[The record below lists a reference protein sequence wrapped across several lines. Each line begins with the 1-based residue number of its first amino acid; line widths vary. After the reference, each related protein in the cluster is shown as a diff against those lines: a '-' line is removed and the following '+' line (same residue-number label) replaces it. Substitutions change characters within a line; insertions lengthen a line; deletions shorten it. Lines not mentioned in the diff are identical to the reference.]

1 MSKKTINTS
10 GLGRFSILRR
20 RWRADFDARTA
31 RRPMVFGFAVAQA
44 MRQELVEG
52 RLGGERS
59 GLFAG

>member
-1 MSKKTINTS
+1 MS
-10 GLGRFSILRR
+10 GRGRFSILRR
-20 RWRADFDARTA
+20 RWRADFDARAA